1 MLLPVFVLVD
11 EGRIKCTLLGVATVS
26 VLLVP
31 PVTSLR
37 FKADGTAVGVVFFV
51 GTAPRWTNSM
61 AGFAAVLVGCGK
73 PKEPWLALPT
83 EVADERVVVIM
94 YRSSTVVVVSV
105 GAIAST
111 VTAAAVFIFA
121 VGFDVR
127 LVNDTMFVGRYP
139 RTSYDPE

>member
-1 MLLPVFVLVD
+1 
-11 EGRIKCTLLGVATVS
+11 
-26 VLLVP
+26 
-31 PVTSLR
+31 
-37 FKADGTAVGVVFFV
+37 
-51 GTAPRWTNSM
+51 M

-94 YRSSTVVVVSV
+94 YRSSSTVVVVST

-111 VTAAAVFIFA
+111 VTAAAGVFIFA

-127 LVNDTMFVGRYP
+127 LVNDAMFVGRYP
-139 RTSYDPE
+139 RVHP